1 LGALKD
7 MVPMGEKS
15 QKRNSKLQ
23 RIFIELW
30 GQNVII
36 LAKLKDES

>member
-1 LGALKD
+1 MYVDDSFGALKD

-23 RIFIELW
+23 RIFYEL
-30 GQNVII
+30 
-36 LAKLKDES
+36 